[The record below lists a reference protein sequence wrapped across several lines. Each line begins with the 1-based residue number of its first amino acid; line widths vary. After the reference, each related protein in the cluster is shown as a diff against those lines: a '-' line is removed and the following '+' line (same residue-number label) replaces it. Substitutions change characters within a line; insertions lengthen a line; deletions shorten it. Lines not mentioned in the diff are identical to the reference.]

1 MHIVYIFV
9 KIFVGEELMEKIGI
23 ICEYNPFHNGH
34 LYHIETIKKMYP
46 DALIVLVLGSY
57 FLERGDISLISKWNK
72 TKIALDYGVDIV
84 LELPTLYNTNSAD
97 IFASSSIKILHELKV
112 DKLVFGSECDDI
124 HALKKLAELQDD
136 EDFQNT
142 VKGYLRD
149 GQNYPTS
156 ISKTL
161 GTTLESND
169 ILAVSYIKAINK
181 IDASIEPVTI
191 KRTNHFNDTTSSDT
205 IISAQNIRMR
215 LKQKEDINTF
225 IPPYPKEMINEIDE
239 ELLFTLL
246 KYKIMTDNNLSSY
259 LGVEEGIENRITSC
273 IEEVEKYDD
282 LVVKL
287 STKRYTKSRIKRM
300 LIHILLGI
308 TKEDIT
314 FDRTVHRILGF
325 SALGKDYLHT
335 LSSPNLTTKPLDRAA
350 LIENRAAKIYYMLTH
365 DQSTN
370 LEDQN
375 RPIIK

>member
-1 MHIVYIFV
+1 MQ
-9 KIFVGEELMEKIGI
+9 KIGI

-97 IFASSSIKILHELKV
+97 IFASSSIKILSELKV
-112 DKLVFGSECDDI
+112 DKLIFGSECNDI
-124 HALKKLAELQDD
+124 QTLKRLAELQDD

-142 VKGYLRD
+142 VKEHLNNGL
-149 GQNYPTS
+149 NYPTS

-181 IDASIEPVTI
+181 IDTSIKPVTI
-191 KRTNHFNDTTSSDT
+191 KRTSTFNDTTSSNT

-215 LKQKEDINTF
+215 LKQKEDINSF
-225 IPPYPKEMINEIDE
+225 IPSYPKDMINEIDE
-239 ELLFTLL
+239 KMLFTLL
-246 KYKIMTDNNLSSY
+246 KYKITTDNNLSSY
-259 LGVEEGIENRITSC
+259 LGVDEGIENRITSC
-273 IEEVEKYDD
+273 IEEVKTYDE
-282 LVVKL
+282 LVDKL

-314 FDRTVHRILGF
+314 FDRKVHRILGF
-325 SALGKDYLHT
+325 STLGKDYLHT
-335 LSSPNLTTKPLDRAA
+335 LSSPNLTTKPLDRAS
-350 LIENRAAKIYYMLTH
+350 LIENRAAKIYHMLTN
-365 DQSTN
+365 DTSTY
-370 LEDQN
+370 LENQN